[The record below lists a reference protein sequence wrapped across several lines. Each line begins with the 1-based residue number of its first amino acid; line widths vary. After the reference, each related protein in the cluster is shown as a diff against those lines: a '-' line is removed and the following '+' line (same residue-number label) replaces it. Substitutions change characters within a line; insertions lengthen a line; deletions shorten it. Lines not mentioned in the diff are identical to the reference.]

1 MRQKPVNSDALFYQK
16 FNMKSLKIRLSVL
29 TLVILLFLVL
39 GFIWWQQGKASVNPF
54 NKTPQIFVVGKGEG
68 VRAIASRLKKDNLI
82 KDQVVFFLLIKKMGI
97 DQNLQAGDFRLNQA
111 MDAQTIA
118 QTLTK
123 GMVDIWITI
132 LEGWRSEEIA
142 LKMASDL
149 QLPESQFLKY
159 SQEGYMFPDTYLIP
173 KEATAAAIV
182 QILKDNFRQK
192 VTEDLQKE
200 AIKNGLTLK
209 ETIILASIV
218 EKEAS
223 GENDRNLIAGILLRR
238 LKSGW
243 PLQTD
248 ATLQYAL
255 GYQPEEK
262 TWWKKNLTDLDKKF
276 KSPYNTYLNIGLPP
290 EPICNPGLASIRAV
304 IYPEKSD
311 FWYYLHDPTGGV
323 HFAKTIEE
331 HEANIDKYL
340 R

>member
-1 MRQKPVNSDALFYQK
+1 
-16 FNMKSLKIRLSVL
+16 MKSLKIRLGVL
-29 TLVILLFLVL
+29 AVVIFLFLTVGL
-39 GFIWWQQGKASVNPF
+39 IWWQQGTAPVNPF
-54 NKTPQIFVVGKGEG
+54 NKTPKIFVVGKGEG
-68 VRAIASRLKKDNLI
+68 VRTIASRLKKDNLI
-82 KDQVVFFLLIKKMGI
+82 KDQVAFFLLIKKMGI
-97 DQNLQAGDFRLNQA
+97 DQDIQAGDFRLNQA
-111 MDAQTIA
+111 MNAQTVA

-123 GMVDIWITI
+123 GMVDLWVTI

-142 LKMASDL
+142 LKLASDL

-173 KEATAAAIV
+173 KEATAAAIA

-192 VTEDLQKE
+192 VTEELQKE
-200 AIKNGLTLK
+200 ATKSGLTLK

-218 EKEAS
+218 EKEAN
-223 GENDRNLIAGILLRR
+223 GEEDRSLIAGILLRR

-243 PLQTD
+243 PLQAD

-255 GYQPEEK
+255 GYQPEER

-290 EPICNPGLASIRAV
+290 EPIGNPGLASIKAV

-331 HEANIDKYL
+331 HEINIDKYL

>member
-29 TLVILLFLVL
+29 ALVIFLFLVL

-54 NKTPQIFVVGKGEG
+54 NKTPKIFVVGKGEG
-68 VRAIASRLKKDNLI
+68 VRTIASRLKKDNLI
-82 KDQVVFFLLIKKMGI
+82 KNQVVFFLLIKKMGI

-123 GMVDIWITI
+123 GMVDIWVTI

-182 QILKDNFRQK
+182 QILKDNFRRK

-262 TWWKKNLTDLDKKF
+262 TWWKKNLTDFDKKF

-323 HFAKTIEE
+323 HFARTIEE
-331 HEANIDKYL
+331 HEANINKYL

>member
-29 TLVILLFLVL
+29 ALVIFLFLVL

-54 NKTPQIFVVGKGEG
+54 NKTPKIFVVGKGEG
-68 VRAIASRLKKDNLI
+68 VRTIASRLKKDNLI

-123 GMVDIWITI
+123 GMVDIWVTF

-243 PLQTD
+243 PLQAD

-262 TWWKKNLTDLDKKF
+262 TWWKKNLTDFDKKF

-311 FWYYLHDPTGGV
+311 FWYYLHDPTGDV
-323 HFAKTIEE
+323 HFARTIEE
-331 HEANIDKYL
+331 HETNIDKYL